1 MGKKLTSLILTNY
14 SPRKLIIFSRDEV
27 KQFDMAQKWSVEKY
41 PCMRYFLGDVRDK
54 ERLIQAFQGVD
65 YVIHAAALKQVPAA
79 EYNPA
84 EFIRTN
90 VLGAMNVI
98 DAALTTSVQRVVA
111 LSTDKACN
119 PINLYGATK
128 LCSDK
133 LFVAANSIYSGHT
146 QKVFAVVRYGNV
158 AGSRGS
164 VIPYFRQR
172 VPSGVL
178 PITDTRMTRF
188 LITLDQA
195 ARFVLN
201 VLRSAQGG
209 EIFVPKIPSIRV
221 PDLAMAMAPQ
231 CRQVIVGIRP
241 GEKIHEVMI
250 GRDDSRNV
258 FEQETHYVL
267 LPQYLFQKRM
277 ELRTYPQARRLED
290 DFEYNSGTNPRF
302 LSMEEIRALL
312 PQIEPALRTAQMTA
326 WQEAP
331 VSPYE

>member
-1 MGKKLTSLILTNY
+1 MGKKLTSLILENY

-27 KQFDMAQKWSVEKY
+27 KQFHMAQKWSVEKY

-54 ERLIQAFQGVD
+54 ERLTHAFQEVD
-65 YVIHAAALKQVPAA
+65 YVIHTAALKQVPAA
-79 EYNPA
+79 EYNPV

-90 VLGAMNVI
+90 VMGAMNVI
-98 DAALTTSVQRVVA
+98 DAALATNVQRVVA

-119 PINLYGATK
+119 PVNLYGATK

-133 LFVAANSIYSGHT
+133 LFTAANSIYSSQ
-146 QKVFAVVRYGNV
+146 QKVFSIVRYGNV

-164 VIPYFRQR
+164 VIPYFRAQTSR
-172 VPSGVL
+172 GVL

-188 LITLDQA
+188 IITLSQA

-201 VLRSAQGG
+201 VLRSAHGG
-209 EIFVPKIPSIRV
+209 EIFVPKIPSLKVI
-221 PDLAMAMAPQ
+221 DLATAMAPE

-250 GRDDSRNV
+250 GADDSRNV
-258 FEQETHYVL
+258 FDTETHYIL
-267 LPQYLFQKRM
+267 LPQHLFQKRL
-277 ELRTYPQARRLED
+277 ELNMYQNARRCAD

-302 LSMEEIRALL
+302 LGVEDIRALL
-312 PQIEPALRTAQMTA
+312 PQIEPALRVPQEPA

-331 VSPYE
+331 ASPYE